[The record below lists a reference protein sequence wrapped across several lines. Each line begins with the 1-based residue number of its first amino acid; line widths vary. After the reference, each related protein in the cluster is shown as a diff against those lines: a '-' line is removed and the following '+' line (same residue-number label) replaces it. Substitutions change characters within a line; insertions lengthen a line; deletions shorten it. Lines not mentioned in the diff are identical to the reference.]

1 MNYYKFHVGDYR
13 RDTAHLSLVEHGI
26 YRQLIDQYYLSE
38 TPLPEIQKLMRSLS
52 IRNAEDERSLAN
64 VLSDF
69 FELTDDG
76 YIHKRCDLEIDAF
89 HQKSTKAKESANE
102 RWERVKRERDANAM
116 RTHSEGNANHKPL
129 TNKPLTNTPLPPKGD
144 EDFVSFWKQY
154 PKKDGKGYAIKAWE
168 KAKKNKTLPHIQAV
182 LLAIEREKQ
191 STKWLKDNGQF
202 IPNPAT
208 WINGQGW
215 ENGAGQGESENDDKY
230 KRFIAKHQPAGLR
243 KGDEPARAGIPGQ
256 LAGSDT

>member
-1 MNYYKFHVGDYR
+1 MSKAGGWVPLDKGLIKALPKDRPY
-13 RDTAHLSLVEHGI
+13 THLEAMFSYTV
-26 YRQLIDQYYLSE
+26 
-38 TPLPEIQKLMRSLS
+38 
-52 IRNAEDERSLAN
+52 
-64 VLSDF
+64 
-69 FELTDDG
+69 
-76 YIHKRCDLEIDAF
+76 DLECENQWTVKGYSKLWSWSRSKVRKFIEDIKTPEGHSVDTLKTGKRHPIHYIDKGLWEVKDTGKTQER
-89 HQKSTKAKESANE
+89 HGEDTPSTPTN
-102 RWERVKRERDANAM
+102 N
-116 RTHSEGNANHKPL
+116 PL
-129 TNKPLTNTPLPPKGD
+129 ILNPKVNTPLPPKGD
-144 EDFVSFWKQY
+144 EDFVSFWRQY

-230 KRFIAKHQPAGLR
+230 KRFIAKHQSSGLC
-243 KGDEPARAGIPGQ
+243 KGDEPARAGVQGQ
-256 LAGSDT
+256 LTGSDT